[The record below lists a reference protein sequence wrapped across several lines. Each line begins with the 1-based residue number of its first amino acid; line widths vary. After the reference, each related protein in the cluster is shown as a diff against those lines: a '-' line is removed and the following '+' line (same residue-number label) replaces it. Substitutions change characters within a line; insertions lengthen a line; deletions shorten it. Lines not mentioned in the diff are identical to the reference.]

1 MPECDLLIKNARIVD
16 GTGAPSFKGAIA
28 VNGERI
34 SAVGR
39 VEGELK
45 VDARETIDAKGLVV
59 SPGFIDA
66 HNHGDSSILYYP
78 RARVACS
85 GRVLMQTS
93 RSSIPTP

>member
-16 GTGAPSFKGAIA
+16 GTGAPAFIGAVA
-28 VNGERI
+28 VEGERI

-45 VDARETIDAKGLVV
+45 VDAKQVIDAKGLVV

-66 HNHGDSSILYYP
+66 HNHGDCSINP
-78 RARVACS
+78 
-85 GRVLMQTS
+85 G
-93 RSSIPTP
+93 